1 MHREETMA
9 KKTGPR
15 TFIKMASTESS
26 HRFTTTK
33 NKRNNPERMELRR
46 YDPVLRRHVMYKEE
60 K

>member
-1 MHREETMA
+1 MA

-15 TFIKMASTESS
+15 TWIKMASTESS

-33 NKRNNPERMELRR
+33 NKRNNPERLELKR
-46 YDPVLRRHVMYKEE
+46 YDPVLKRHVLFNEE

>member
-1 MHREETMA
+1 MA
-9 KKTGPR
+9 KPGNRVQVKLKST
-15 TFIKMASTESS
+15 ASHHHYYTV
-26 HRFTTTK
+26 K

>member
-1 MHREETMA
+1 MA

-15 TFIKMASTESS
+15 TFIKMASTESA